1 MVWYFCFSLTPRAGD
16 NALIRVNGGVNALI
30 RVYGGVNALLWV
42 YGWVNALLRVYGGD
56 DRLFRGFI
64 RENVLLRVGWIS
76 PGLQVIIHGELV
88 LSHPAIIFIHNY
100 SFLFTILV
108 TNMITLELWNR
119 KTFRL
124 KFWLYKVQWI
134 WSTEIVQ
141 CKLTDFT

>member
-30 RVYGGVNALLWV
+30 RVYGG
-42 YGWVNALLRVYGGD
+42 VNALLRVYGGD

-124 KFWLYKVQWI
+124 
-134 WSTEIVQ
+134 
-141 CKLTDFT
+141 DFTKSNEYEAQKLCSVNRPISLNK